1 MHSIA
6 SLALALT
13 SSLALAFDHTAH
25 AEAGDFEL
33 SLTSEALALTS
44 PTVAATTSDSVAF
57 TPGLRLGWSPVD
69 NVTVLLGWRSI
80 EALERSDR
88 GYDLTTSGDAL
99 VIGARYSLGL
109 HDVVD
114 LHAELDL
121 EALNTDFDLTVAD
134 GVGHTSAWAFGAVP
148 KIVGSAKADLGF
160 ADLDFRL
167 FVGFAL
173 RTNQRADDLRLSS
186 SAHASQ
192 VAPIDLG
199 SVNLSG
205 LVFGANLALV
215 F

>member
-1 MHSIA
+1 MHRLT
-6 SLALALT
+6 LATLVVATLT
-13 SSLALAFDHTAH
+13 SARLVH

-44 PTVAATTSDSVAF
+44 PTVAATTRDSFAF
-57 TPGLRLGWSPVD
+57 TPGIRLGWSPVD

-80 EALERSDR
+80 EVMSRADR
-88 GYDLTTSGDAL
+88 GYDLATSGDAL
-99 VIGARYSLGL
+99 IVGARYSLGL
-109 HDVVD
+109 HDIVD

-121 EALNTDFDLTVAD
+121 EALNTDFELTVAD
-134 GVGHTSAWAFGAVP
+134 GLGRTSAWAFGAVP

-167 FVGFAL
+167 FVGFAA
-173 RTNQRADDLRLSS
+173 RTNQRADGVRLSS
-186 SAHASQ
+186 SAPARQ
-192 VAPIDLG
+192 VAPLDLG
-199 SVNLSG
+199 SINLSG